1 MSFATARVA
10 PEKQSHRLPAAG
22 PFCDVMEMDMEFNK
36 EPFTKVF
43 LNDGGQIVIDQPEE
57 ECDECGREDTKYVY
71 FSPDRAR
78 LVAQEIL
85 RLCDEAEA
93 GVE

>member
-1 MSFATARVA
+1 
-10 PEKQSHRLPAAG
+10 
-22 PFCDVMEMDMEFNK
+22 MELNK
-36 EPFTKVF
+36 EPFTRVY
-43 LNDGGQIVIDQPEE
+43 LNEDLQVVINQPEE
-57 ECDECGREDTKYVY
+57 ECGECGRADVKFVY

-93 GVE
+93 GGE